1 MASDCLSSEMRDA
14 KPHLPLGLM
23 DAEQP
28 LIAVPMSLPTA
39 TTGHS
44 AWEKPDS
51 ESRRKQAEV

>member
-1 MASDCLSSEMRDA
+1 MCDA
-14 KPHLPLGLM
+14 KPHLPLGHM
-23 DAEQP
+23 DAEQQ
-28 LIAVPMSLPTA
+28 LSTVPMSLPTA